1 MIGTMI
7 RRTRQVAVAG
17 LGASLAAALATTA
30 LAQDIRIGITM
41 RMVSENGQKYGQ
53 MVVDEFNMIN
63 EAGGINGHK
72 LDVTLLNDECKSDKG
87 VANANK
93 LIFQNKIH
101 LLIGSTCSSVSLPI
115 VDVTA
120 KAKVPQIIPHSTNE
134 KITQKGSEWVYRVPV
149 SGRYY
154 AGVNAKYVG
163 ENIGKKVAY
172 LCAADAAS
180 QNDCDAMQAQMMK
193 QFNAEPAYVAQVQ
206 EKEVDFRTHMQKI
219 KSAGVDGIMIAALA
233 ETMARAL
240 IQSYEAGISE
250 SVRRIG
256 SSSASNAPVPQIAG
270 DAAKGVLYTAAYA
283 AADKRPIARLFNE
296 MVRQRYGIHAP
307 DHDFSQAYDLVRIVE
322 IALGNA
328 DLKLTD
334 DALAADRAAIRDAIG
349 NVKNY
354 QGLASGPISFCADP
368 TPQCR
373 DGNRTAVLIAYTKGG
388 DNFVT
393 EVLARVTMPSDFGLK

>member
-1 MIGTMI
+1 MTILK
-7 RRTRQVAVAG
+7 RTYVLAG
-17 LGASLAAALATTA
+17 MAGVLAAGVTA
-30 LAQDIRIGITM
+30 GAMAADIRVGITM
-41 RMVSENGQKYGQ
+41 RMISENGQKYGQ
-53 MVVDEFNMIN
+53 MVMDEIDMIN
-63 EAGGINGHK
+63 KAGGINGNMIK
-72 LDVTLLNDECKSDKG
+72 ATLMNDECKSDKG
-87 VANANK
+87 VANAVK
-93 LIFQNKIH
+93 LINQQKVH

-120 KAKVPQIIPHSTNE
+120 KAQVPQIIPHSTNG
-134 KITQKGSEWVYRVPV
+134 KITQKGSAWVFRVPV

-180 QNDCDAMQAQMMK
+180 QNDCEAMQKQMK
-193 QFNAEPAYVAQVQ
+193 SQHGADPAYVAQVQ

-240 IQSYEAGISE
+240 IQSYEAGIPA
-250 SVRRIG
+250 SVRRVG
-256 SSSASNAPVPQIAG
+256 SSSASNSPVPAIAG
-270 DAAKGVLYTAAYA
+270 EAAKGVFFAAAYA
-283 AADKRPIARLFNE
+283 AADTRPVARLFNE
-296 MVRQRYGIHAP
+296 MVKKRYGIHAP

-328 DLKLTD
+328 NLKLDAASLATD
-334 DALAADRAAIRDAIG
+334 RTAIRDAIAS
-349 NVKNY
+349 VKNY
-354 QGLASGPISFCADP
+354 QGLASGPISFCAAA

-373 DGNRTAVLIAYTKGG
+373 DGNRTAVLIAYSKGG
-388 DNFVT
+388 KDYKT
-393 EVLARVTMPSDFGLK
+393 EVLARVTMPADFGL